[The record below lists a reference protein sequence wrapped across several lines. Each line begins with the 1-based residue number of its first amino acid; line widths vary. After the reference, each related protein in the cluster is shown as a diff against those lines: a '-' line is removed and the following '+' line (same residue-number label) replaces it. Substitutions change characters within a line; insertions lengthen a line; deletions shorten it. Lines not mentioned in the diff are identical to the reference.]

1 MKQIALLLVS
11 VLYVIGGYAQQANVP
26 TEEDVAKGKEINN
39 IKRSEE
45 AVYADVM
52 EFVAPESDGVP
63 TLAQQRS
70 QQMLQAHVIEIF
82 AKRMKMDKKDVQE
95 IWDVIDDKCQNIVVR
110 RGDLCRVFT
119 YIMKD
124 ALGLTPK
131 KPKKGDVE
139 KYLTPD
145 QAQTTVAENT
155 QQETLEMTQKLANI
169 MTNGQDSINNVA
181 TEQVSTVQN
190 IQVKEQ
196 VASSAQQTTVPVQQ
210 TTVVTQEMTTIQQ
223 TSSNQVAAPTTEV
236 KAVTE
241 AAPVKAP
248 EPTVVEV
255 PQLAKTMLAQTNMTE
270 LLRFLLKEK
279 NRQTLMY
286 GSLSS
291 MTNLEKCYVVIINK
305 TAKKVVTVLGPGS
318 EQRINYVTSRY
329 DSIANYK
336 GGNYQ
341 AIVVQEY

>member
-236 KAVTE
+236 KVVTE
-241 AAPVKAP
+241 AAPVKAT